1 MHTVSAYCNHNHRN
15 HLQILVIGSLSC
27 ICVNAPPSE
36 NTRIL
41 VYYTYFSAKTATG
54 IVDAID
60 VASNSESTVK
70 LFSFILIRGVR
81 NVFVKEAFHFS
92 CLFRKE
98 WIKNPRNLTLLLRS
112 LHLYST
118 RLTANTHF
126 QKWRIF
132 SFKDIEVISTE
143 HGTFLP

>member
-27 ICVNAPPSE
+27 ICVNVPLSE

-41 VYYTYFSAKTATG
+41 VCYTYFSAKTATG
-54 IVDAID
+54 IVDAIE

-70 LFSFILIRGVR
+70 LLSFILIRGLR

-98 WIKNPRNLTLLLRS
+98 WIKNPRNLTCS
-112 LHLYST
+112 CEAFIC
-118 RLTANTHF
+118 TALE
-126 QKWRIF
+126 KWRIF

-143 HGTFLP
+143 HRTSLP